1 MTAARK
7 PQGSRCAF
15 EEVRFALR
23 KALKAGE
30 MEVAKGILEIKRQIK
45 SVQSTK
51 QITKAME
58 MVGAAKLRRAQSKAE
73 AARPYADKLKEVVSS
88 IAAGTQGISHPMLEK
103 RPVKKTG
110 YLVITSDGGLK
121 GGYNAN
127 VLRKVMVTMQENKLT
142 KDDIVLFVIGRK
154 GRDYFRRRG
163 FNIVEAVTELPDTPT
178 FADIKSI
185 AYNAV
190 KYFEEHKYDELILF
204 YNEFVN
210 AITQVPVEKKLLPLD
225 DEAFNGP
232 VTSYEYEPSAEEVL
246 GQLLPKYAET
256 LIYSAL
262 LDAKASEFGAQMTAM
277 GNATKNATKMIS
289 SLTLVYNRARQAAIT
304 QEISEIVAGAN
315 AQA

>member
-1 MTAARK
+1 M
-7 PQGSRCAF
+7 
-15 EEVRFALR
+15 
-23 KALKAGE
+23 
-30 MEVAKGILEIKRQIK
+30 AKGILEIRRQIK
-45 SVQSTK
+45 SVQSTR

-58 MVGAAKLRRAQSKAE
+58 MVAAAKLRRAQEKAE

-88 IAAGTQGISHPMLEK
+88 IAAGTQGIQHPMLAK

-127 VLRKVMVTMQENKLT
+127 VLRKVMQVINERHRSA
-142 KDDIVLFVIGRK
+142 DEYALFVIGRK
-154 GRDYFRRRG
+154 GRDYFRRREMPM
-163 FNIVEAVTELPDTPT
+163 VEVVTELPDSPT
-178 FADIKSI
+178 FANIKTI
-185 AYNAV
+185 AYKAV
-190 KYFEEHKYDELILF
+190 KYFEEEQYDELNLF

-210 AITQVPVEKKLLPLD
+210 AITQVPVEKRLLPLD
-225 DEAFNGP
+225 DDALSGEA
-232 VTSYEYEPSAEEVL
+232 TSYEYEPSPEVVL
-246 GQLLPKYAET
+246 HDLLPKYAET

-277 GNATKNATKMIS
+277 GSATKNATKMIN
-289 SLTLVYNRARQAAIT
+289 SLTLSYNRARQAAIT